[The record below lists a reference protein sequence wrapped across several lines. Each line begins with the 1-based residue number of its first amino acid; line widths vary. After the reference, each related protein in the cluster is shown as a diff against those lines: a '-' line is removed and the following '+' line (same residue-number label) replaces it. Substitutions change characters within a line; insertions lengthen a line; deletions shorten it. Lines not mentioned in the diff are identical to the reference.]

1 MHTFANMKHEYGI
14 KVSSAAMQLG
24 AILTQALLA
33 ELKNAAALTKKGQLE
48 TKVAMLTC
56 GDSHRYLS
64 F

>member
-14 KVSSAAMQLG
+14 NVSSAAMKLG
-24 AILTQALLA
+24 AILTQALLF

-48 TKVAMLTC
+48 TRVKMLTC
-56 GDSHRYLS
+56 GHSYLP